1 VNLGQFLWVVGAYL
15 AGTFPSSYL
24 VIRLAGDASI
34 LREANRHDSLK
45 DAHVLIKEHLGG
57 KWGAVAATMD
67 VVKGFAYVLVARHVG
82 HLPNAWL
89 ATCGVL
95 VVVGH
100 TFPFYARALAGRGLA
115 GAAGVTLALLPVGM
129 AVAGVL
135 IVLGYIVHLT
145 GPAST
150 VGFAAVPLV
159 SWIRGQP
166 PALVAMAGGILGVI
180 LVRRLEG
187 VSEGAARCGWPRTL
201 LYRLVWDRDPDRP
214 PAPRRPATTGRTDRA
229 NIPPSE

>member
-1 VNLGQFLWVVGAYL
+1 MNLGEFLWVVGAYL

-24 VIRLAGDASI
+24 VIRVAGDPSI
-34 LREANRHDSLK
+34 IREADRNDSLK

-67 VVKGFAYVLVARHVG
+67 VVKGFAYLLVARHVAD
-82 HLPNAWL
+82 LSDAWL
-89 ATCGVL
+89 ATSGVL
-95 VVVGH
+95 VVAGH
-100 TFPFYARALAGRGLA
+100 TFPFYARVLAGRGLA

-135 IVLGYIVHLT
+135 IVLGYVVHLT

-159 SWIRGQP
+159 SWLRGQP

-187 VSEGAARCGWPRTL
+187 VSEGAARCGWPKTV

-214 PAPRRPATTGRTDRA
+214 PAPRRSTATDRTERA
-229 NIPPSE
+229 KPAPPD